1 MKHRRFFLTFTVFLV
16 ALIGADLA
24 LAQRQLSSY
33 EQQRYERNKGSVSII
48 GGGIN
53 GTYIRYATDLANVL
67 DDIKGQG
74 MRVLPI
80 IGHGGG
86 QNVLD
91 ILFLRGIDMGL
102 TQQDH
107 LSFWKQKDPKL
118 YGDIESRIRFITKLY
133 NSEYHLIARKDIKR
147 FEDLRGKKV
156 NFWRPWSA
164 TDIGGQTIF
173 KLLGIDVDVQYIDTA
188 KALDQVKK
196 GEIAATTL
204 LAGAPVTG
212 YAKLKPGDGL
222 HIVPLG
228 PDTLTPEQY
237 KKLLEVYLPTR
248 LTHKQYPHLVPQG
261 QVVPSMASGVVLAVY
276 NWGEK
281 TERYRK
287 VARFID
293 AFFSN
298 FDKLLKAPRH
308 PKWKE
313 VNLAAK
319 IPGWTRFKAAEQW
332 LAQAAVRT
340 ARPDTQM
347 RQAFNAFLQKS
358 ASDGKPLSNAQ
369 KEQLYAEFVEWWR
382 TRRP

>member
-1 MKHRRFFLTFTVFLV
+1 MKHRLISLFLCTIAAIVLS
-16 ALIGADLA
+16 ADFA
-24 LAQRQLSSY
+24 QAQRQLTPY
-33 EQQRYERNKGSVSII
+33 EQQRWQRNKGTVSII

-53 GTYIRYATDLANVL
+53 GTYIRYATDLANIL
-67 DDIKGQG
+67 DDLKGQG

-107 LSFWKQKDPKL
+107 LSFWKQRDPKL
-118 YGDIESRIRFITKLY
+118 YGDIENRIRYITKLY
-133 NSEYHLIARKDIKR
+133 NSEYHLVAGKDIKT

-173 KLLGIDVDVQYIDTA
+173 KLLGIDVEVVYLDTS
-188 KALDQVKK
+188 KALELVKK
-196 GEIAATTL
+196 GELAATTL
-204 LAGAPVTG
+204 LAGAPVPG

-228 PDTLTPEQY
+228 PDSLTPEQY

-248 LTHKQYPHLVPQG
+248 LTHEQYPALIQKG
-261 QVVPSMASGVVLAVY
+261 KVVPSMASGVVLAVY
-276 NWGEK
+276 NWPEK
-281 TERYRK
+281 TERYKK
-287 VARFID
+287 VARFVND
-293 AFFSN
+293 FFSN
-298 FDKLLKAPRH
+298 FDKLLGPARH

-319 IPGWTRFKAAEQW
+319 IPGWTRFKAAEEW
-332 LAQAAVRT
+332 LAQAAAT
-340 ARPDTQM
+340 PSPEM
-347 RQAFNAFLQKS
+347 SQAFGAFIQNAGQ
-358 ASDGKPLSNAQ
+358 AGGKPLSSAQ
-369 KEQLYAEFVEWWR
+369 KQQLFMEFVEWWR
-382 TRRP
+382 TRRQ

>member
-1 MKHRRFFLTFTVFLV
+1 MKRQSTIFILSWFLTVLFV
-16 ALIGADLA
+16 ADAY
-24 LAQRQLSSY
+24 AQRTLTPY
-33 EQQRYERNKGSVSII
+33 ETQRFQRNKGAVSII

-67 DDIKGQG
+67 DDMEGQG
-74 MRVLPI
+74 MRILPM

-107 LSFWKQKDPKL
+107 LTFWKQKDPKL
-118 YGDIESRIRFITKLY
+118 YGDIQNRIRYITKLY
-133 NSEYHLIARKDIKR
+133 NAEYHLVARKDIKR

-173 KLLGIDVDVQYIDTA
+173 KTLGIDIEPIYIDTA
-188 KALDQVKK
+188 KALEQVKS

-204 LAGAPVTG
+204 LAGSPVPG
-212 YAKLKPGDGL
+212 FAKIAKEANL

-228 PDTLTPEQY
+228 EKSLTKEQHR
-237 KKLLEVYLPTR
+237 KLLEIYLPTR
-248 LTHKQYPHLVPQG
+248 LTHEQYPHLIAPGGEVDS
-261 QVVPSMASGVVLAVY
+261 VASGVVLAVY

-287 VARFID
+287 VARFVD

-298 FDKLLKAPRH
+298 FAELQKPPRH
-308 PKWKE
+308 PKWSE

-332 LAQAAVRT
+332 LAKAAAEPT
-340 ARPDTQM
+340 AEMKQSFIAFMKKASEQNGRP
-347 RQAFNAFLQKS
+347 FNA
-358 ASDGKPLSNAQ
+358 DE
-369 KEQLYAEFVEWWR
+369 KEQLFQEFTQWWQTGR
-382 TRRP
+382 Q

>member
-1 MKHRRFFLTFTVFLV
+1 MKHRTVFLII
-16 ALIGADLA
+16 LMLA
-24 LAQRQLSSY
+24 LVLVGTGAASALSPY
-33 EQQRYERNKGSVSII
+33 EQQRYHRNKGAVSII

-53 GTYIRYATDLANVL
+53 GTYSRYTTDLANVL
-67 DDIKGQG
+67 DDMEGQG

-91 ILFLRGIDMGL
+91 ILFLRGVDMGL

-107 LSFWKQKDPKL
+107 LTFWKQKDPQL
-118 YGDIESRIRFITKLY
+118 YGDIEQRIRYITKLY
-133 NSEYHLIARKDIKR
+133 NAEYHLIARKDIKT

-173 KLLGIDVDVQYIDTA
+173 KLLGIEVDHSEYIDTA
-188 KALDQVKK
+188 KALDLIKK
-196 GEIAATTL
+196 GELAATTL
-204 LAGAPVTG
+204 LAGAPITG

-237 KKLLEVYLPTR
+237 KKLLEVYLPTK
-248 LTHKQYPHLVPQG
+248 LTHAQYPNLIPEG
-261 QVVPSMASGVVLAVY
+261 QEVPSVASGVVLAVY
-276 NWGEK
+276 NWKEGS
-281 TERYRK
+281 ERYRK
-287 VARFID
+287 VAKFVD

-298 FDKLLKAPRH
+298 FDKLLKPPRH
-308 PKWKE
+308 PKWKT

-319 IPGWTRFKAAEQW
+319 VPGWTRFKAAEEW
-332 LAQAAVRT
+332 LLQAA
-340 ARPDTQM
+340 ASSRPEA
-347 RQAFNAFLQKS
+347 RQAFTTFLQAQSTAGGGRRFS
-358 ASDGKPLSNAQ
+358 ARE
-369 KEQLYAEFVEWWR
+369 KEALFQEFMEWRR
-382 TRRP
+382 TRGQ